1 MIRVSTERHI
11 CARSSSLLLLVA
23 RCSRMLPLVLI
34 DASQLLTCQ
43 VVLTSVLGF
52 VAAST
57 IAFVIGAHVQYTFP
71 VQQSIFPTRSR
82 AYI

>member
-1 MIRVSTERHI
+1 
-11 CARSSSLLLLVA
+11 
-23 RCSRMLPLVLI
+23 MLPLVLI

-71 VQQSIFPTRSR
+71 V
-82 AYI
+82 